1 MKPKHNLYL
10 KITFDR
16 STYWNDVNMGEMLDK
31 LDLSQFEEQ
40 FKLKT
45 KPTLSNVA
53 KIIKRKVIKAQLM
66 L

>member
-1 MKPKHNLYL
+1 M
-10 KITFDR
+10 
-16 STYWNDVNMGEMLDK
+16 NMGDMLDK

-53 KIIKRKVIKAQLM
+53 KIIKRKVSYYMIPRYL
-66 L
+66 LIS